1 MSCPDGTALVAG
13 GASGTGAATAARSR
27 CSSTGAVYDIGGGRA
42 TY

>member
-1 MSCPDGTALVAG
+1 MSCPDATALVAG

-27 CSSTGAVYDIGGGRA
+27 CSSTGAVYDSGGRA